1 MTRPVWL
8 VAHAAA
14 TWYMTGVIWMVQLVH
29 YPLFARVG
37 EATFTEYQ
45 RAHVAGM
52 TPVVLPAML
61 IELVCAATFAFR
73 PHLIHQ
79 PISARVGFAL
89 VLALWASTFL
99 VQVPL
104 HDRLLLGFDA
114 QAHGWLVATN
124 WLRTALWTLRGLLAG
139 DMLLRALRSD
149 QDAVAHGAN
158 SRSGCA

>member
-1 MTRPVWL
+1 MSRPVWL

-45 RAHVAGM
+45 RAHVDGM

-61 IELVCAATFAFR
+61 VELVCAAALAFR
-73 PHLIHQ
+73 ADLLRQ
-79 PISARVGFAL
+79 PVLARVGFAL
-89 VLALWASTFL
+89 LLALWGSTFL

-104 HDRLLLGFDA
+104 HDRLLEGFES
-114 QAHGWLVATN
+114 QSHGWLVATN
-124 WLRTALWTLRGLLAG
+124 WLRTVLWTLRGLIAG
-139 DMLLRALRSD
+139 SFLVRALQTNENPDIDDSP
-149 QDAVAHGAN
+149 V
-158 SRSGCA
+158 